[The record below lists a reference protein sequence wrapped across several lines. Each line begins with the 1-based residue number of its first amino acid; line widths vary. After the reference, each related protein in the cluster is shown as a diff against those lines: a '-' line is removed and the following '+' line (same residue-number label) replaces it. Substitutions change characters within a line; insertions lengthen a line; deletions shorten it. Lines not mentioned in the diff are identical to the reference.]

1 MTVVGNDVWFEG
13 KDANG
18 NVGLWETDGT
28 AAGTNELVQGLI
40 ASNMTAYGN
49 AVYFTGTDGGLWKT
63 DGTPGGTIEIA
74 GAPASSI
81 GQFTPVSNL
90 FTGDTLYLAGDTYN
104 VTAPGPNS
112 YPGGFNFDPSS
123 FDVVNGE
130 LLFSGTVI
138 LQNET
143 ADQTPTWAR
152 LLFAWNGTSLQVLGP
167 GLFDGGMVN
176 GPGFKSGVTYYAAPG
191 YDGEAGKRFQ
201 AVDNLILLSEFLI
214 LHFSISRIPLL
225 AVCFIK
231 PTAPRREP
239 LTTSLLER
247 PTVPHTSTAAVR
259 APSPI

>member
-13 KDANG
+13 KDASG

-28 AAGTNELVQGLI
+28 AAGANELVPGLI

-81 GQFTPVSNL
+81 GQFDPVSNL
-90 FTGDTLYLAGDTYN
+90 FSGDTLYLAGDTYN
-104 VTAPGPNS
+104 MTAPGPNT

-123 FDVVNGE
+123 FDVVNGK

-138 LQNET
+138 LQNEIQ
-143 ADQTPTWAR
+143 DQTPAWAR
-152 LLFAWNGTSLQVLGP
+152 LLFAWNGTSLQVLGA

-176 GPGFKSGVTYYAAPG
+176 GTGASTPASPITQRRVTTVSSYQV
-191 YDGEAGKRFQ
+191 RRST
-201 AVDNLILLSEFLI
+201 ISCSMEFLI
-214 LHFSISRIPLL
+214 LHFNICQIPP
-225 AVCFIK
+225 AATCFIK
-231 PTAPRREP
+231 PTAPRRER
-239 LTTSLLER
+239 LSMSSLER
-247 PTVPHTSTAAVR
+247 PTVPHTSTATV
-259 APSPI
+259 

>member
-1 MTVVGNDVWFEG
+1 M
-13 KDANG
+13 
-18 NVGLWETDGT
+18 
-28 AAGTNELVQGLI
+28 
-40 ASNMTAYGN
+40 
-49 AVYFTGTDGGLWKT
+49 
-63 DGTPGGTIEIA
+63 
-74 GAPASSI
+74 
-81 GQFTPVSNL
+81 

-176 GPGFKSGVTYYAAPG
+176 GTGFKSGVTYYAAPG
-191 YDGEAGKRFQ
+191 YNGELVSSQ
-201 AVDNLILLSEFLI
+201 AVDNLILYG
-214 LHFSISRIPLL
+214 IPDPS
-225 AVCFIK
+225 FQYF
-231 PTAPRREP
+231 PNSTAG
-239 LTTSLLER
+239 SLLYQ
-247 PTVPHTSTAAVR
+247 TDGTAAGTTYNVVIGT
-259 APSPI
+259 PNGTTYIDGGSTGTSPI